1 MKLGL
6 GLYRH
11 MLNDEYYSFAVQAGC
26 THVIVHLVDYFRQG
40 QANPSN
46 NQPTGGKDKPWGVA
60 GDPNRLWTAAELIQL
75 RKHVEAAG
83 LKLEGIENFDP
94 AHWYDILLDGP
105 KRAQHVQNV
114 HAILRA
120 VGEAGIPIFGYNFS
134 IAGVAGRTSGPFA
147 RGGAESVGMDGLVD
161 TPIPNGQVW
170 NMIVDPNAPTGTLP
184 TITHDEL
191 WRRLQRFLEEALP
204 VAEKAG
210 VRLAAHPDD
219 PPTPTMRRQP
229 RLVYQQAMYQRLID
243 ISPSPS
249 NMLEFC
255 LGTLAEMTEGD
266 IYETV
271 DRYSSQQRI
280 AYVHFRNIA
289 GKAPHY
295 HETFIDDGEIDM
307 LRILYILDRN
317 GFDGVVI
324 PDHAPQMTCSAPW
337 HAGMAHTLGF
347 LRAGLMA
354 IERGFKPQPLPRD
367 AHSSLVAD
375 SRA

>member
-11 MLNDEYYSFAVQAGC
+11 MLNDECYAFAVQAGC
-26 THVIVHLVDYFRQG
+26 THVIVHLVDYFKQG
-40 QANPSN
+40 EANPLQ
-46 NQPTGGKDKPWGVA
+46 NQPTGGRDKPWGMA
-60 GDPNRLWTAAELIQL
+60 GDPNRLWTAAELITL
-75 RKHVEAAG
+75 RKQVEAAG

-105 KRAQHVQNV
+105 RRAEHMRNV
-114 HAILRA
+114 HTILRA
-120 VGEAGIPIFGYNFS
+120 MGEAGIGIMGYNFS
-134 IAGVAGRTSGPFA
+134 IAGVAGRISGPFA
-147 RGGAESVGMDGLVD
+147 RGGAESVGMDGSVD

-170 NMIVDPNAPTGTLP
+170 NMIVDPNAPAGTLS

-266 IYETV
+266 LYATV
-271 DRYSSQQRI
+271 DRYSAQRRI
-280 AYVHFRNIA
+280 AYIHFRNIA

-295 HETFIDDGEIDM
+295 HETFIDDGDVDM
-307 LRILYILDRN
+307 LRILWTLNKN
-317 GFDGVVI
+317 GFDGVII

-347 LRAGLMA
+347 LRAGITA
-354 IERGFKPQPLPRD
+354 VERGFNPVEGAAK
-367 AHSSLVAD
+367 AAET
-375 SRA
+375 SR